1 MRSEN
6 TAILKPS
13 RLRVS
18 NYVLGAILVFTQL
31 LGCNQRTFSESSVAP
46 ATEDAVYCT
55 DQSESALVIDLG
67 YIALGSELTFC
78 LPLSRLGLPPDANIT
93 SIQSSCDCVEGEMLR
108 IEAKAEVS
116 CVG

>member
-1 MRSEN
+1 
-6 TAILKPS
+6 
-13 RLRVS
+13 
-18 NYVLGAILVFTQL
+18 VLGAILVFTQL

-46 ATEDAVYCT
+46 ATEDAVYRT